1 MQKLQNQFLGPYPI
15 VKVLSPV
22 TYKLDLPPTMKIHP
36 VFHVSLLR
44 PYSDPAVIPGRP
56 ILERPPL
63 EVING
68 MDEYE
73 VEAIL
78 DKRIHQHKP
87 QYLVKWKGYHESKST
102 WEPEENLQNS
112 AAAIADFNHSGT

>member
-1 MQKLQNQFLGPYPI
+1 M
-15 VKVLSPV
+15 
-22 TYKLDLPPTMKIHP
+22 TYKLDLPLMMKIHP

-56 ILERPPL
+56 ILERPPP

-78 DKRIHQHKP
+78 DKRIHRRKP
-87 QYLVKWKGYHESKST
+87 QYLVKWKGYHESEST

-112 AAAIADFNHSGT
+112 AAMIADFNRSGT